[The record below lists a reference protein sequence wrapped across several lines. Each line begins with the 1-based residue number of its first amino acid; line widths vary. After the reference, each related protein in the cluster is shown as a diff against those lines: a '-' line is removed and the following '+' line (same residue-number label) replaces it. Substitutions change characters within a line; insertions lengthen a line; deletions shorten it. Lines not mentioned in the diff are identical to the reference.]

1 MKIRKFIILWVVISS
16 TLLPIGISNKI
27 SSNERLLFE
36 SPSSKPQITYN
47 KDNKTI
53 ILMIGDGMDHEHLKL
68 AKWVE
73 IGKNN
78 CFSFELVPIIDNVT
92 TYSADNSVTDSA
104 AAATAIATGYKT
116 NNGYLSILPSLI
128 SVQTILEM
136 AQEKG
141 KSSGIVSTTEVT
153 HATPAAFMTHVTS
166 RSQTSE
172 IARQIVEESGVDIIM
187 GGGKVYFNSQQINQM
202 QMNGYQIVENKTGL
216 QSISS
221 GKLFGLFAD
230 SHLPYEIDRDYSL
243 TPSLA
248 DMTDKAIELL
258 SQDPDGFFLMVE
270 GGKIDHAG
278 HANNKVNVALETIE
292 FYYAIE
298 RAITFVKNTKNCLL
312 IITADHETGGL
323 LILGDNLN
331 STLPS
336 QSNTP
341 EENEFLRIKRSE
353 NISVSWS
360 TTSHTNADVPF
371 YAYGLDDESIKN
383 FTVIDN
389 TDIIKIMKSFLQ
401 IENQEPL
408 NIGWII
414 TLGAVIAITVSFLSL
429 FSYKKFKRLKN
440 ESNINKNLF

>member
-1 MKIRKFIILWVVISS
+1 
-16 TLLPIGISNKI
+16 
-27 SSNERLLFE
+27 
-36 SPSSKPQITYN
+36 
-47 KDNKTI
+47 
-53 ILMIGDGMDHEHLKL
+53 
-68 AKWVE
+68 
-73 IGKNN
+73 
-78 CFSFELVPIIDNVT
+78 T

-166 RSQTSE
+166 RYQTSE

-187 GGGKVYFNSQQINQM
+187 GGGKVYFNSQQINEM
-202 QMNGYQIVENKTGL
+202 QINGYQIVENKTGL

-230 SHLPYEIDRDYSL
+230 SHLPYEIDRDYTL

-248 DMTDKAIELL
+248 DMTDKGIELL

-389 TDIIKIMKSFLQ
+389 TDIFKIMKSFLQ

-414 TLGAVIAITVSFLSL
+414 ILGAVIAITVSFLSL
-429 FSYKKFKRLKN
+429 FSYRKFKRLKN